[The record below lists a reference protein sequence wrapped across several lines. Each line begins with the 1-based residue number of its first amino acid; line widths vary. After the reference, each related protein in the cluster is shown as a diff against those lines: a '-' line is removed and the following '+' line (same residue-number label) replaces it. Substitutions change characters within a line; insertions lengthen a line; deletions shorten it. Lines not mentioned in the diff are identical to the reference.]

1 MKQNKTI
8 IRLLVICNLF
18 MSCGTDNSIEICYI
32 DAGMEL
38 NTAINPKSFLRNFK
52 GVKAEK
58 IRISASDFNSIYSG
72 EKSTNIPKKW
82 QPEVRF
88 CIKKRHTKYFLNS
101 FYDAFTEKYDSVVVP
116 HETIN
121 LLRKVSGYYNRIE
134 IEDLQDMLDIKDF
147 GIPDNYIY
155 TPPKFREVGFKKV
168 ILLKMH

>member
-1 MKQNKTI
+1 M
-8 IRLLVICNLF
+8 
-18 MSCGTDNSIEICYI
+18 
-32 DAGMEL
+32 
-38 NTAINPKSFLRNFK
+38 
-52 GVKAEK
+52 
-58 IRISASDFNSIYSG
+58 
-72 EKSTNIPKKW
+72 
-82 QPEVRF
+82 RF

-155 TPPKFREVGFKKV
+155 TPPKFREVGLKKV